1 MLHPSILVDGAT
13 PMLRL
18 VSSFLAACLIS
29 ILFLFALKSSIEVSE
44 SKLVNSDNLR
54 VIDFVR
60 LQRDEPLTKKERVKP
75 KKPEPQKQPIKPK
88 IDIPKPDPPAKANRK
103 MMQRLNIDLPI
114 NLATDSTLDD
124 ALVALAEGRQV
135 NANVIPLARVNPI
148 YPRRAKMAKLEGF
161 VKLEF
166 TITPSGGVID
176 MEVLESDPPNVFDRS
191 AKRALSKWKFKPKI
205 ENNIAVEQRAS
216 VQINFQLEKKN

>member
-1 MLHPSILVDGAT
+1 MF
-13 PMLRL
+13 RL
-18 VSSFLAACLIS
+18 VSSFSAACVIS

-44 SKLVNSDNLR
+44 SKLVSSDNLR

-60 LQRDEPLTKKERVKP
+60 LQRDEALTEKERIKP

-88 IDIPKPDPPAKANRK
+88 IDIPKPDPPDKVNRK
-103 MMQRLNIDLPI
+103 TMQRMKIDLPV

-124 ALVALAEGRQV
+124 ALVAVAGGREV

-148 YPRRAKMAKLEGF
+148 YPKRARMMKLEGF

-166 TITPSGGVID
+166 TITPSGGVVD
-176 MEVLESDPPNVFDRS
+176 MKVLESEPPNVFDRS

-205 ENNIAVEQRAS
+205 ENNTAVEQRAS
-216 VQINFQLEKKN
+216 VQINFQLDRKN